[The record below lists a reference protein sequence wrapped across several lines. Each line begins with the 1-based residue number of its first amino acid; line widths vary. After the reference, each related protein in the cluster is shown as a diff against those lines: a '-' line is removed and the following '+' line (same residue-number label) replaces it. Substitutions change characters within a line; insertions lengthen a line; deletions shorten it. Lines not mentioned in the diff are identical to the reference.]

1 MSKYIGAIDSG
12 TTSTRFVLIDQSG
25 SVASHAQKEHE
36 QIFPQEGW
44 VEHDPLELWF
54 RAQEVIRTALS
65 HVNASAGDIAAIGIT
80 NQRET
85 TIVWDRATGQPLYN
99 AIVWQDLRTDQ
110 FCRSISKQDAQ
121 AITRKTGLP
130 VATYFSGPK
139 IRWILDNVDG
149 AKQKADS
156 GELAFGTVDT
166 WLIWQLTGGTDGGQH
181 ITDPTNASRTLLMD
195 LETLDWDDQLL
206 STIGVPRSMLP
217 EIRPSSDPS
226 HYGVTKADGPF
237 GGAVP
242 VAGDLGDQQA
252 ATVGQTCFSA
262 GEAKNTYGT
271 GCFMIL
277 NTGSEIVRSENGL
290 LTTVCYQ
297 FADQP
302 PVYALEGSVNMAG
315 ATIQW
320 LRDNLGLIEDA
331 SETEAIARSVPDTG
345 DCYFVPAF
353 SGLFAPYWRSDARGV
368 LVGLT
373 RFVNRAHI
381 VRATLESICYQ
392 SREVLDAMVADFGS
406 PLARLKVDG
415 GAATNDFLMQLQSDF
430 LDTEVVRPVIAE
442 TTSLGAAYAAGLAVG
457 FWPDLESLKANWQ
470 TDKVWQPEMDSELR
484 AAGYAKWKK
493 AVERTF
499 DWVEE

>member
-1 MSKYIGAIDSG
+1 MSKYIGAIDAG
-12 TTSTRFVLIDQSG
+12 TTSSRFMLIDQTG
-25 SVASHAQKEHE
+25 SVVSSAQKEHQ

-44 VEHDPLELWF
+44 VEHDPLEIWT
-54 RAQEVIRTALS
+54 RTQEVIQAALS
-65 HVNASAGDIAAIGIT
+65 QASATAADIAAIGIT

-85 TIVWDRATGQPLYN
+85 TIVWDRATGQPVYN
-99 AIVWQDLRTDQ
+99 AIVWQDLRTDKI
-110 FCRSISKQDAQ
+110 CKAISKADAE

-139 IRWILDNVDG
+139 IRWILDNVPG
-149 AKQKADS
+149 AKQKAES
-156 GELAFGTVDT
+156 GALAFGTVDT
-166 WLIWQLTGGTDGGQH
+166 WLIWQLTGGVDGGRH
-181 ITDPTNASRTLLMD
+181 FTDPTNASRTLLMD
-195 LETLDWDDQLL
+195 LETLDWDDRLL
-206 STIGVPRSMLP
+206 ATIGVPRNMLP
-217 EIRPSSDPS
+217 EIRPSSDPT
-226 HYGVTKADGPF
+226 HYGLTKTNGPF

-252 ATVGQTCFSA
+252 ATVGQTCFAA

-271 GCFMIL
+271 GCFTIL
-277 NTGSEIVRSENGL
+277 NTGEKIVRSDNGL

-297 FADQP
+297 FANEK

-381 VRATLESICYQ
+381 VRAALESICYQ

-406 PLARLKVDG
+406 PLTRLKVDG
-415 GAATNDFLMQLQSDF
+415 GATTNDFLMQLQSDF
-430 LDTEVVRPVIAE
+430 IDAEVVRPVIAE
-442 TTSLGAAYAAGLAVG
+442 TTCLGAAYAAGLAVG
-457 FWPDLESLKANWQ
+457 FWPDLNSLKANWQ
-470 TDKVWQPEMDSELR
+470 TDKVWQPQMDSER
-484 AAGYAKWKK
+484 RSAGYAKWKK

>member
-1 MSKYIGAIDSG
+1 M
-12 TTSTRFVLIDQSG
+12 LIDQTG
-25 SVASHAQKEHE
+25 SVVSSAQKEHQ

-44 VEHDPLELWF
+44 VEHDPLEIWT
-54 RAQEVIRTALS
+54 RTQEVIQAALS
-65 HVNASAGDIAAIGIT
+65 QASATAADIAAIGIT

-85 TIVWDRATGQPLYN
+85 TIVWDRATGQPVYN
-99 AIVWQDLRTDQ
+99 AIVWQDLRTDKI
-110 FCRSISKQDAQ
+110 CKAISKADAE

-139 IRWILDNVDG
+139 IRWILDNVPG
-149 AKQKADS
+149 AKQKAES
-156 GELAFGTVDT
+156 GALAFGTVDT
-166 WLIWQLTGGTDGGQH
+166 WLIWQLTGGVDGGRH
-181 ITDPTNASRTLLMD
+181 FTDPTNASRTLLMD

-206 STIGVPRSMLP
+206 ATIGVPRNMLP
-217 EIRPSSDPS
+217 EIRPSSDPT
-226 HYGVTKADGPF
+226 HYGLTKTNGPF

-252 ATVGQTCFSA
+252 ATVGQTCFAA

-271 GCFMIL
+271 GCFTIL
-277 NTGSEIVRSENGL
+277 NTGEKIVRSDNGL

-297 FADQP
+297 FANEK

-381 VRATLESICYQ
+381 VRAALESICYQ

-406 PLARLKVDG
+406 PLTRLKVDG
-415 GAATNDFLMQLQSDF
+415 GATTNDFLMQLQSDF
-430 LDTEVVRPVIAE
+430 IDAEVVRPVIAE
-442 TTSLGAAYAAGLAVG
+442 TTCLGAAYAAGLAVG
-457 FWPDLESLKANWQ
+457 FWPDLNSLKANWQ
-470 TDKVWQPEMDSELR
+470 TDKVWQPQMDSER
-484 AAGYAKWKK
+484 RSAGYAKWKK

>member
-1 MSKYIGAIDSG
+1 MSKYIGAIDAG
-12 TTSTRFVLIDQSG
+12 TTSSRFMLIDQTG
-25 SVASHAQKEHE
+25 SVVSSAQKEHQ

-44 VEHDPLELWF
+44 VEHDPLEIWT
-54 RAQEVIRTALS
+54 RTQEVIQAALS
-65 HVNASAGDIAAIGIT
+65 QASATAADIAAIGIT

-85 TIVWDRATGQPLYN
+85 TIVWDRATGQPVYN
-99 AIVWQDLRTDQ
+99 AIVWQDLRTDKI
-110 FCRSISKQDAQ
+110 CKAISKADAE

-139 IRWILDNVDG
+139 IRWILDNVPG
-149 AKQKADS
+149 AKQKAES
-156 GELAFGTVDT
+156 GALAFGTVDT
-166 WLIWQLTGGTDGGQH
+166 WLIWQLTGGVDGGRH
-181 ITDPTNASRTLLMD
+181 FTDPTNASRTLLMD

-206 STIGVPRSMLP
+206 ATIGVPRNMLP
-217 EIRPSSDPS
+217 EIRPSSDPT
-226 HYGVTKADGPF
+226 HYGLTKTNGPF

-252 ATVGQTCFSA
+252 ATVGQTCFAA

-271 GCFMIL
+271 GCFTIL
-277 NTGSEIVRSENGL
+277 NTGEKIVRSDNGL

-297 FADQP
+297 FANEK

-381 VRATLESICYQ
+381 VRAALESICYQ

-406 PLARLKVDG
+406 PLTRLKVDG
-415 GAATNDFLMQLQSDF
+415 GATTNDFLMQLQSDF
-430 LDTEVVRPVIAE
+430 IDAEVVRPVIAE
-442 TTSLGAAYAAGLAVG
+442 TTCLGAAYAAGLAVG
-457 FWPDLESLKANWQ
+457 FWPDLNSLKANWQ
-470 TDKVWQPEMDSELR
+470 TDKVWQPQMDSER
-484 AAGYAKWKK
+484 RSAGYAKWKK

>member
-1 MSKYIGAIDSG
+1 M
-12 TTSTRFVLIDQSG
+12 LIDKAG
-25 SVASHAQKEHE
+25 SVVSQSQKEHQ

-44 VEHDPLELWF
+44 VEHDPLEIWTNI
-54 RAQEVIRTALS
+54 QEVIRSALS
-65 HVNASAGDIAAIGIT
+65 QAAATASDIAAIGIT

-85 TIVWDRATGQPLYN
+85 TVVWDRATGQPVYN

-110 FCRSISKQDAQ
+110 ICKSFSETDAQ
-121 AITRKTGLP
+121 AITQKTGLP
-130 VATYFSGPK
+130 VATYFSAPK
-139 IRWILDNVDG
+139 IRWILDNVSG
-149 AKQKADS
+149 ARQKADA
-156 GELAFGTVDT
+156 GELAFGTIDS

-181 ITDPTNASRTLLMD
+181 VTDPTNASRTLLMD
-195 LETLDWDDQLL
+195 LETLDWDDGLL
-206 STIGVPRSMLP
+206 ASMGVPRNMLP
-217 EIRPSSDPS
+217 TIRPSSDPA

-237 GGAVP
+237 GDSIP

-252 ATVGQTCFSA
+252 ATVGQTCFGP

-277 NTGSEIVRSENGL
+277 NTGTEIVRSENGL
-290 LTTVCYQ
+290 LTTVAYQ

-320 LRDNLGLIEDA
+320 LRDNLGLIKDA
-331 SETEAIARSVPDTG
+331 SETEEIATSVADTG
-345 DCYFVPAF
+345 GCYFVPAF
-353 SGLFAPYWRSDARGV
+353 SGLFAPYWKSDARGV

-381 VRATLESICYQ
+381 VRAALEAICYQ

-406 PLARLKVDG
+406 PLEMLKVDG
-415 GAATNDFLMQLQSDF
+415 GASNNDFLMQLQSDF

-442 TTSLGAAYAAGLAVG
+442 TTCLGAAYAAGLAVG

-470 TDKVWQPEMDSELR
+470 SDKVWKPKMDSELR
-484 AAGYAKWKK
+484 EAGFAKWKK

-499 DWVEE
+499 DWVDTK